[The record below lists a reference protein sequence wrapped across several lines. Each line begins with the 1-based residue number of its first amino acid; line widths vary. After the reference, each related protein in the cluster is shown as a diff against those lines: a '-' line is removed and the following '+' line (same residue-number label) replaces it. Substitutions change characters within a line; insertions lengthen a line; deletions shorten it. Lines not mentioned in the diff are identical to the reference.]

1 MLAELEEILTELRA
15 EVQATRDKNREYS
28 RMNKNVEYAEQT
40 MYVAG
45 IYNSMSVIS
54 DYIRRELNELD
65 KWSEVQSK
73 QINN

>member
-1 MLAELEEILTELRA
+1 VLAELEEILTELRA

-45 IYNSMSVIS
+45 IYKSMSVIS
-54 DYIRRELNELD
+54 DYIRRELKELD
-65 KWSEVQSK
+65 KWSELEFKRISD
-73 QINN
+73 

>member
-28 RMNKNVEYAEQT
+28 RMNKNIEYAEQT

-45 IYNSMSVIS
+45 IYKSMSVIS
-54 DYIRRELNELD
+54 DYIRRELKELD
-65 KWSEVQSK
+65 KWSELEFKRISD
-73 QINN
+73 

>member
-1 MLAELEEILTELRA
+1 VLAELEEILTELRA
-15 EVQATRDKNREYS
+15 EVQAIRDKNREYS

-45 IYNSMSVIS
+45 IYKSMSVIS

>member
-15 EVQATRDKNREYS
+15 EVQAIRDKNREYS
-28 RMNKNVEYAEQT
+28 RMNKNIEYAEQT

-45 IYNSMSVIS
+45 IYKSMSVIS